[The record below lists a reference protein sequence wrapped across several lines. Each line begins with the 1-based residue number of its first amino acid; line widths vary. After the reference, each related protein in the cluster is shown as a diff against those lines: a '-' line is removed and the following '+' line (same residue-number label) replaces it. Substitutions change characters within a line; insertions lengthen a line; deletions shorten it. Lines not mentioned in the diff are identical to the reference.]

1 MQIRINNVRIGLTN
15 NASVKEIVGK
25 KIGIRSNLITS
36 CKIIR
41 RAIDARRTNNICLVY
56 HLVLDVPDSNKVAK
70 RMLKE
75 KKATL
80 WVHKKEERIING
92 TEELLGRPIV
102 VGSGPAGFTAAL
114 ELAKNGYNPIL
125 LERGK
130 NVAQRIEDVDAFWKT
145 GEFDS
150 NSNVQFGAGGAG
162 TFSDGKLTTRVN
174 DSIMESILKEFV
186 DAGAEK
192 DILIDQKPHVGTDRL
207 RAVVTRILNEIE
219 NLGGEVRYQS
229 QVVDFIENDSKIEG
243 VILANGEELRSNV
256 VVLACGHSARDT
268 YEMLY
273 KKGVAIEAKAF
284 AIGVRV
290 EHSQKLIDKAQHGE
304 YAGNL
309 KLGSADYVL
318 VHHDKETSR
327 SAYSF
332 CMCPGGSVIVASSEE
347 GGVVTNGMS
356 NSKRDS
362 GNANSAIVVN
372 IDTSDFGND
381 PLAGIELQRK
391 YEKAAYNVG
400 GVSYKAPAQNIVS
413 FVNNTEPS
421 LDVNFTP
428 SCINGLVCTK
438 IDDVLPKFVTDTL
451 KKGLVEFG
459 KRIKGFDETGLV
471 IGVETRTSAPLRIK
485 RDANK
490 ESVSHKGLYPV
501 GEGAGYAGGI
511 MSAAIDGY
519 HVAHEIIKKFKALD

>member
-15 NASVKEIVGK
+15 NASIKEIVAK
-25 KIGIRSNLITS
+25 KIGIRSNLIHS
-36 CKIIR
+36 CRVIR
-41 RAIDARRTNNICLVY
+41 RAIDARRKNNICLVY
-56 HLVLDVPDSNKVAK
+56 HLVLDVPEGNKVAK
-70 RMLKE
+70 KMLKE

-80 WVHKKEERIING
+80 WIAKKQEPIVNG
-92 TEELLGRPIV
+92 ELELSGRPIV
-102 VGSGPAGFTAAL
+102 VGSGPAGFMTAL
-114 ELAKNGYNPIL
+114 ELAKNGYKPIL

-130 NVAQRIEDVDAFWKT
+130 NIAQRVEDVNKFWKT
-145 GEFDS
+145 GEFDPS
-150 NSNVQFGAGGAG
+150 SNVQFGAGGAG

-174 DSIMESILKEFV
+174 DSIMDSILKEFV

-207 RAVVTRILNEIE
+207 RAVITRILSRIE

-229 QVVDFIENDSKIEG
+229 KVVDLIENNHKIEG
-243 VILANGEELRSNV
+243 VVLENGEELKSDV

-273 KKGVAIEAKAF
+273 KKGVEIEAKSF

-290 EHSQKLIDKAQHGE
+290 EHSQKLIDKAQYGE

-318 VHHDKETSR
+318 VYHDKETSR

-332 CMCPGGSVIVASSEE
+332 CMCPGGSVIVSSSEE
-347 GGVVTNGMS
+347 GGIVTNGMS
-356 NSKRDS
+356 MSKRDS
-362 GNANSAIVVN
+362 GNANAAIVVN
-372 IDTSDFGND
+372 INTSDFAND
-381 PLAGIELQRK
+381 PLAGIEFQRK
-391 YEKAAYNVG
+391 YEKLAYNIVG
-400 GVSYKAPAQNIVS
+400 KKYKLPAQNMTS
-413 FVNNTEPS
+413 FLNNTEPS
-421 LDVNFTP
+421 LDVDFTP
-428 SCINGLVCTK
+428 SCINGLVCSK
-438 IDDVLPKFVTDTL
+438 LEDILPKFVIETL

-459 KRIKGFDETGLV
+459 KKIKGFDQSGLV
-471 IGVETRTSAPLRIK
+471 LGVETRTSAPLRIK
-485 RDANK
+485 RDEHK
-490 ESVSHKGLYPV
+490 ESISHKGLYPA

-519 HVAHEIIKKFKALD
+519 YVAHEIIKKFKPVK